1 MADEATTEEP
11 KKKKKL
17 AIIIPVIVLVLGL
30 GGGAFMFLGGGK
42 KNAAASGPTT
52 TSTTAPGPII
62 RLDPITMNLTDGH
75 VLKVGIALEALAK
88 PQDPEMKKV
97 VTALSASGG
106 EGASS
111 SSSSTSSPMDGLE
124 AKALDLAI
132 KDLGNKS
139 FAELSAPQGRVH
151 AQEELQKD
159 IEEAYHGDIVEIY
172 FTTFVMS

>member
-1 MADEATTEEP
+1 MAEEATTEEP

-17 AIIIPVIVLVLGL
+17 AIIIPVVVLVLGL

-42 KNAAASGPTT
+42 KDAAATGPTT
-52 TSTTAPGPII
+52 TSTTVPGPII

-88 PQDPEMKKV
+88 PQDAEMKKV
-97 VTALSASGG
+97 VTALTAGG
-106 EGASS
+106 EGHGGSS
-111 SSSSTSSPMDGLE
+111 GSTTSPMEGLE

>member
-1 MADEATTEEP
+1 MAEEATPEEG
-11 KKKKKL
+11 KKKKSKK
-17 AIIIPVIVLVLGL
+17 AILIPVVVLVLGL
-30 GGGAFMFLGGGK
+30 GGGAFLFLGGGK
-42 KNAAASGPTT
+42 KSDAHAKPTT
-52 TSTTAPGPII
+52 TTTLPGPII

-88 PQDPEMKKV
+88 PKDAEMKKV
-97 VTALSASGG
+97 VTALSASG
-106 EGASS
+106 EGHSS
-111 SSSSTSSPMDGLE
+111 SSGTTTSPMEGLE

-139 FAELSAPQGRVH
+139 FAELSAPDGRVH